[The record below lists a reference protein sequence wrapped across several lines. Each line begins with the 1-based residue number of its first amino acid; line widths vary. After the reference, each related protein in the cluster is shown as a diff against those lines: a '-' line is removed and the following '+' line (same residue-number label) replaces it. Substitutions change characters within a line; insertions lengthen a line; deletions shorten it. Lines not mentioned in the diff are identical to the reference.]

1 MKIEKINDNQI
12 RCTLTREDL
21 EDRDITISELA
32 YGSMKIKELF
42 QDMMRQANDDF
53 GFDVSNIPLMVE
65 ATPIPS
71 DGIVLVITKVPN
83 QDEDGHHYPSLF
95 SNGFPE
101 ELKEKIKESLYAHF
115 GDAGVELDDFD
126 EIIEDSL
133 DDYDDETPLDE
144 ESSLDKDNNQP
155 KLEEYSVHLLSS
167 YDDLNVL
174 IDLAGILN
182 DEFSGE
188 SSLYKSPLDGRYYLN
203 VLFTSKDEFFVAR
216 ARGLISEYGRTEDV
230 TAFKPAYLNEHY
242 EVIIADHAVE
252 KLASIAY

>member
-32 YGSMKIKELF
+32 YGSIKIKELF

-133 DDYDDETPLDE
+133 DD
-144 ESSLDKDNNQP
+144 ESSFDKDNNQH

-203 VLFTSKDEFFVAR
+203 ILFTSKDGFFVAR
-216 ARGLISEYGRTEDV
+216 TRGLVSEYGRAEDV